1 MLRTGIWIALLA
13 TVMGMI
19 ALASQADEREEY
31 CGWVYPVSAYR
42 ADIAGLSIELPKI
55 GQISV
60 NKGPITSVDKP
71 QSWEDS
77 ANYASVARAGD
88 GILVMTYETDCVDF
102 DRAWIHILNKDG
114 TLRLSQQL
122 WDAQYHSGFIRQ
134 RDRLLYWSEWFCDVS
149 NSERKPKSS
158 YVYILADGAKTF
170 VKEDRPTQELCTPT
184 VQTQMRVN
192 SIIFGRMVP
201 IIR

>member
-1 MLRTGIWIALLA
+1 VLRTGIWTGLLA
-13 TVMGMI
+13 IVLGMI
-19 ALASQADEREEY
+19 ASASQADEREEY
-31 CGWVYPVSAYR
+31 CGWVYSVSAYR

-55 GQISV
+55 GQIRV

-71 QSWEDS
+71 RLWGDS

-88 GILVMTYETDCVDF
+88 SILVMTYETDCVDL

-122 WDAQYHSGFIRQ
+122 WDAQYRSGFLHQ
-134 RDRLLYWSEWFCDVS
+134 KDRLIYWSEWFCDVS

-158 YVYILADGAKTF
+158 YVYILKDGAKAF
-170 VKEDRPTQELCTPT
+170 VKEDRPTQELCAPA

-192 SIIFGRMVP
+192 SLIFGRMVP
-201 IIR
+201 VIR